1 MKKLFVISL
10 VVLLAA
16 VFACDS
22 PTEIDANRKRTVTT
36 EKETEGPK
44 FEFSDNFVDM
54 GQAEYFKTSSATLAL
69 RNLTNEDLVLN
80 GAEFLSED
88 PKFQVDSDYFPLW
101 LEPAGFEGDEQ
112 KIFVTFFAESFG
124 VFTDTLIFDGDDSRS
139 IAFKATAP
147 TVFVGDLN
155 FGGVRVGE
163 DKTFS
168 SSITNY
174 SDAAIFVRS
183 FKLIDTEGVFE
194 VDRLEDSTYVPAGE
208 SSAFTVKFTPKS
220 PMRRYKGRVELS
232 VVAAQGP
239 VDAVCLLE
247 GFSGE

>member
-1 MKKLFVISL
+1 MKKLFAIAL
-10 VVLLAA
+10 VFLLAA

-22 PTEIDANRKRTVTT
+22 PTEIDANRKKTVTT

-44 FEFSDNFVDM
+44 FEFSRNFVDM
-54 GQAEYFKTSSATLAL
+54 GQAEYFKTSSATLSL
-69 RNLTNEDLVLN
+69 RNLTNQDLVLN
-80 GAEFLSED
+80 GAEFVCED
-88 PKFQVDSDYFPLW
+88 PKFQVNSDYFPLW

-124 VFTDTLIFDGDDSRS
+124 VFTDTLVFDGNDS
-139 IAFKATAP
+139 ITVAFKATVP

-163 DKTFS
+163 DKTYS

-174 SDAAIFVRS
+174 SNAAIFVRS
-183 FKLIDTEGVFE
+183 FKLVDTDGVFE
-194 VDRLEDSTYVPAGE
+194 VDRLEDSTYVPAGK
-208 SSAFTVKFTPKS
+208 SSGFTVKFTPKD

-232 VVAAQGP
+232 VVASKGP
-239 VDAVCLLE
+239 VDAVSLLE